1 MAANTASGR
10 LRVGVD
16 SYVTAGM
23 VAELLAQRADAN
35 LAALTAHRL
44 KDPLLRS
51 GWRPWYAG
59 SMERGLV

>member
-1 MAANTASGR
+1 
-10 LRVGVD
+10 
-16 SYVTAGM
+16 M